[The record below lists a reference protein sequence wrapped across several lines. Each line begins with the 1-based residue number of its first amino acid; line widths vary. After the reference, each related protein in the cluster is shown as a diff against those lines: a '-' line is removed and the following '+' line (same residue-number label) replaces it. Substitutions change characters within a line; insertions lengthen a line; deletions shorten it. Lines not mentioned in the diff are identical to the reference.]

1 MKYLGWIIA
10 AITIVFAGYLYQSK
24 YVPLK
29 ASITKLEQEIAMW
42 EDVLKGEKGLT
53 GDRNSFPTERFFE
66 EDKLTAYAEVE
77 IIRRFDLHYKGIEIF
92 ISAPNAL
99 TRMKDVLRF
108 LDEQKLEYMNM
119 YCLAVEDSVEKFEY
133 KYTK

>member
-10 AITIVFAGYLYQSK
+10 LIAIICTGYLYQTK
-24 YVPLK
+24 YAPLK
-29 ASITKLEQEIAMW
+29 ASINKLEQEIAMW

-53 GDRNSFPTERFFE
+53 GDRNSFPAERFFDD
-66 EDKLTAYAEVE
+66 DKLTAYAEVE
-77 IIRRFDLHYKGIEIF
+77 IIRRFDQHYKGIEIF

-99 TRMKDVLRF
+99 TRIKDVLRF
-108 LDEQKLEYMNM
+108 LDEQKIEYLSM
-119 YCLAVEDSVEKFEY
+119 YCIAVIDSIEKFEY

>member
-10 AITIVFAGYLYQSK
+10 IITMIFAAYLYQSK

-29 ASITKLEQEIAMW
+29 ASISKLEQEIAMW

-53 GDRNSFPTERFFE
+53 GDRNSFPAERFFDD
-66 EDKLTAYAEVE
+66 DKLTAYAEVE
-77 IIRRFDLHYKGIEIF
+77 IIRRFDPHYKGIEIF

-99 TRMKDVLRF
+99 TRIKDILRF
-108 LDEQKLEYMNM
+108 LDEQKIEYQSM
-119 YCLAVEDSVEKFEY
+119 YCIAIIDSIEKFEY